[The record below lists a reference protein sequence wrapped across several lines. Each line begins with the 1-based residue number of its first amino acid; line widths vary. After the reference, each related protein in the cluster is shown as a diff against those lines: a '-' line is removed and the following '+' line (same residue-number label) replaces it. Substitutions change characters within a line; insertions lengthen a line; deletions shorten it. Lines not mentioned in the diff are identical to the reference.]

1 MIGDNEMHLG
11 TWIAFTFAYSLMA
24 LAPGPMVLL
33 VISYALSQGRRTALA
48 VVAGSSL
55 GDSTCL
61 AAAMFGVG
69 AILKA
74 SAMAFLVLKFAGAA
88 YLIFLGIRIW
98 RAPPV
103 LRNEASSAS
112 RSLARVFTHSYFTAV
127 FNPKS
132 ILFFMV
138 FVPQFLNERAPL
150 LPQFAIMLGTVLLC
164 APLIDGGYSL
174 FAGSLRSFIRTTRAQ
189 RMVNRTTGGL
199 LVGEGILA
207 AAWRVLAV

>member
-1 MIGDNEMHLG
+1 MHIG
-11 TWIAFTFAYSLMA
+11 TWIAFTLAYGLIA
-24 LAPGPMVLL
+24 AAPGPMVLL
-33 VISYALSQGRRTALA
+33 VISYALSQGRRSSLA
-48 VVAGSSL
+48 VIAGSSL

-61 AAAMFGVG
+61 AAALLGVG

-74 SAMAFLVLKFAGAA
+74 SATAFLVLKLAGAA
-88 YLIFLGIRIW
+88 YLVFLGIRVW

-103 LRNEASSAS
+103 LRDEAPSAPS
-112 RSLARVFTHSYFTAV
+112 PLGRVFVHSYLTGV

-138 FVPQFLNERAPL
+138 FVPQFLDRQAPL
-150 LPQFAIMLGTVLLC
+150 LPQCVIMLATVLAC

-174 FAGSLRSFIRTTRAQ
+174 FAGSLRRFIRTARAQ
-189 RMVNRTTGGL
+189 RLVNRATGGL

-207 AAWRVLAV
+207 ATWRALAA